1 MVTSF
6 DVITPTSIGTAVAKT
21 QLGTI
26 TKPTE
31 SSQLIEIIPYFAP
44 TGAITAGESFLT
56 ETAIESN
63 SINLLPKRFIN
74 PPITSG
80 LGTAPSCIIPML
92 EAYECFTPLTQGGTE
107 QIQAYGQA
115 QVANTA
121 GLVVGVD
128 FHFSDN
134 APSQAEQFYTKPDN
148 ETATGTTATT
158 VAGNTITVNGGTM
171 LTKLYPVVTG
181 GVVTA
186 SQSYIATMQFN
197 SNDFGSS
204 QALEVPCQPI
214 GSALG
219 SNIGTGIPKMASYK
233 NVNMPMKSSCTI
245 NTVLRLSEAITASG
259 NFIGGLAYQK

>member
-6 DVITPTSIGTAVAKT
+6 DVIVPASIGTGVAKT
-21 QLGTI
+21 SLGTI

-31 SSQLIEIIPYFAP
+31 SSQLIEFIPYCAP
-44 TGAITAGESFLT
+44 TAAITAGESFLL

-63 SINLLPKRFIN
+63 SINLLPKRVIN

-107 QIQAYGQA
+107 IIEAFGQA

-121 GLVVGVD
+121 AGVMGVD
-128 FHFSDN
+128 FHFSDD
-134 APSQAEQFYTKPDN
+134 APSEPEQFYIKPDN
-148 ETATGTTATT
+148 ETATGTAATT
-158 VAGNTITVNGGTM
+158 IAGNSITVNGGTM
-171 LTKLYPVVTG
+171 LTKLYPVLTG

-186 SQSYIATMQFN
+186 SQSYIGSMQFN
-197 SNDFGSS
+197 SNDYTSS

-214 GSALG
+214 GTALG
-219 SNIGTGIPKMASYK
+219 SNIGTGMPKMASYK
-233 NVNMPMKSSCTI
+233 NVQMGMKSSVTI
-245 NTVLRLSEAITASG
+245 NTVLRLSEALTAAGS
-259 NFIGGLAYQK
+259 FIGAIAYQK